1 MSPGLDSTVMRM
13 LPDGRRLNLRSGPI
27 DLIVEALGP
36 RRAVEGAYRR
46 AAHVF
51 PGILPDLVI
60 DLSLL
65 RAPSGEVQ
73 TAGSS
78 PVASAMIH
86 RAAEVRAADFATP
99 MICVAGAVA
108 DFVLSEMRK
117 EPGLT
122 RAYVNNGGDIA
133 LWLAE
138 GQSFDVGICVD
149 LASGVPGPRAHIAA
163 GNGIGGIAT
172 SGWQGRSHSL
182 GIADAVT
189 VLARDA
195 CTADAAATLIA
206 NAVDLPD
213 HPAVTRTPACDLSP
227 DSDLGARPVTSWVG
241 PLAAEDTARACD
253 AGRVRAGAMI
263 GAGHA
268 IAVFGHVQGH
278 SFALQRHGAR
288 SLCQHTANPI
298 QPELIEHA

>member
-1 MSPGLDSTVMRM
+1 MSPGPESTLMRM
-13 LPDGRRLNLRSGPI
+13 LPDGRRLYLRSGPI
-27 DLIVEALGP
+27 DLIVEAFGP
-36 RRAVEGAYRR
+36 KRAVEGAYRR
-46 AAHVF
+46 AANVF

-60 DLSLL
+60 DLSVL

-73 TAGSS
+73 TAVSS
-78 PVASAMIH
+78 PVASAMIR

-108 DFVLSEMRK
+108 DYVLSEVRK

-138 GQSFDVGICVD
+138 GQSFVVGICAD
-149 LASGVPGPRAHIAA
+149 LASSVPGPKAHIAA
-163 GNGIGGIAT
+163 GDGIGGIAT

-241 PLAAEDTARACD
+241 PLSAKDTARACD
-253 AGRVRAGAMI
+253 AGQARACAMI

-278 SFALQRHGAR
+278 SFTLERHGAR
-288 SLCQHTANPI
+288 SLCRHPAIPI